1 MFCNAVWCYVCV
13 VGGSSLGGCDRLVV
27 VVVSGCV
34 CLVAACTM
42 KLNQYSTDF
51 GYLGEKEGAIQCA
64 CGRECHL
71 LVLMASAHTATI
83 KIVKTH

>member
-1 MFCNAVWCYVCV
+1 MHNEAKPIFY
-13 VGGSSLGGCDRLVV
+13 
-27 VVVSGCV
+27 
-34 CLVAACTM
+34 
-42 KLNQYSTDF
+42 F

-83 KIVKTH
+83 NILLKHIEINPT